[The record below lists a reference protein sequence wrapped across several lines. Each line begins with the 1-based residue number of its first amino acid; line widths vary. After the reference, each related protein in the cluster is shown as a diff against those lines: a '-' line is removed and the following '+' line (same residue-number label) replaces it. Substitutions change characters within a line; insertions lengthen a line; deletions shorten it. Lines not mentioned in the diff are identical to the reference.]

1 LGITVEE
8 ALKLPAFNGAK
19 LVSGDEGKSNII
31 KYIDVTEVPDME
43 NWVKEGEMLLTTY
56 FAIKN
61 DIKAQENLIIK
72 LANVKAAALCI
83 KPGRFI
89 DRIPEKLITIAKKL
103 NFPIIEL
110 PLEVPYVNIISQVLS
125 HILSKKVSD
134 LETVNKIHNSL
145 TDIVLQG
152 KGIQSICSKL
162 CDLTGYP
169 IAIFSSNNRM
179 IAFSDKQEKIH
190 HLVSQSQLIKEF
202 ERCNRR
208 CNRTGLSSTEILEIQ
223 GKRFI
228 VTSIIVEKEIY
239 GFLVMF
245 GYGSLADELNIKAL
259 EQGAIIVALEFLK
272 GKNIQ
277 EIKKRIMK
285 DLVNDLLEGNSSN
298 PDVLKERG
306 RYFDWNLEEGRQVII
321 VNVEKFNTY
330 YKEEK
335 QNLKNIQ
342 EFKNIFLDRVK
353 ITIRKVDS
361 KAIVTDKNN
370 RVVVIINIPTG
381 YKKSLNSLYLYT
393 KGIASNIQQEVTLNF
408 NGMKVNIGI
417 GRYYEGIENLPKSY
431 KEALEAIY
439 LGKKIVGS
447 GKVIHFN
454 DLGIY
459 KLLLDISDKNQL
471 KDFAL
476 NHLHALIK
484 QDEQHGTELMATL
497 ETYLRNDKKI
507 YKTAN
512 ELFIHRNTVR
522 YRIKKI
528 SDILG
533 VDMGNSE
540 ILFNIYF
547 SYKAL
552 EVLNFL
558 NE

>member
-8 ALKLPAFNGAK
+8 TLKLPAFKGAK
-19 LVSGDEGKSNII
+19 LVSGDKGKNNIV
-31 KYIDVTEVPDME
+31 KYVDVIEAPDAE
-43 NWVKEGEMLLTTY
+43 KWVKEGGMLLTTS

-72 LANVKAAALCI
+72 LANVKVAALCI

-89 DRIPEKLITIAKKL
+89 NRIPEKVITTAEKL

-110 PLEVPYVNIISQVLS
+110 PLEVPYVNIINQILS
-125 HILSKKVSD
+125 HILNKKALV
-134 LETVNKIHNSL
+134 LEAINKIHNSL

-152 KGIQSICSKL
+152 EGIQSICSKL
-162 CDLTGYP
+162 CELTRYP
-169 IAIFSSNNRM
+169 IAIFRSNNRM
-179 IAFSDKQEKIH
+179 IAFSDKQEKICG
-190 HLVSQSQLIKEF
+190 LKSQSQLIKEF
-202 ERCNRR
+202 ERF
-208 CNRTGLSSTEILEIQ
+208 NRTNSSTTKIFEIQ
-223 GKRFI
+223 GESFI
-228 VTSIIVEKEIY
+228 VTPIVIEKEIY

-245 GYGSLADELNIKAL
+245 GYNPSADELYIKTL
-259 EQGAIIVALEFLK
+259 EQGSIVVALEFLK
-272 GKNIQ
+272 EKNIQ
-277 EIKKRIMK
+277 EIKKRMMK
-285 DLVNDLLEGNSSN
+285 DLVNDLLEGNGSN

-306 RYFDWNLEEGRQVII
+306 RYFDWNLNEGRQVII
-321 VNVEKFNTY
+321 VDVEKFNTY

-335 QNLKNIQ
+335 QNVKNIHK
-342 EFKNIFLDRVK
+342 FKNFFLDTVK
-353 ITIRKVDS
+353 ITIRKVDY

-370 RVVVIINIPTG
+370 RVVVLINIPTG
-381 YKKSLNSLYLYT
+381 YKKSLNSVYLYT
-393 KGIASNIQQEVTLNF
+393 KEIASNIQQEVTLKF
-408 NGMKVNIGI
+408 NGIKINIGI
-417 GRYYEGIENLPKSY
+417 GRYYENIENLPNSY
-431 KEALEAIY
+431 REALEAIY

-459 KLLLDISDKNQL
+459 KILLDISDKNQL

-476 NHLHALIK
+476 NYLRTLIK

-497 ETYLRNDKKI
+497 EAYLRNDKKI
-507 YKTAN
+507 YKTAK
-512 ELFIHRNTVR
+512 ELFVHRNTVR

-533 VDMGNSE
+533 IDMGDSE

-552 EVLNFL
+552 KVVNFL